1 MKKCSSD
8 ISTQVTSRQQ
18 RANKR
23 EHENIVKNLTLPTEI
38 VEDKSSE
45 VDPVIEESIEDKYQ
59 KLLNNH
65 EKLKTK
71 YNHLSELK
79 RNQKNRIIML
89 NKKFNLL
96 SQKFGEQTS
105 QSHSLEEAL
114 KTVYSQTQLNLIT
127 KQRKKVIWGTDDISK
142 AFTIRYLSKRCYIYL
157 RNKLHYPLP
166 HVSKLVKWASRLN
179 FRQGILLNV
188 IRIMKIAA
196 LSFNE
201 LEKLCV
207 IQYDEMKIQTAF
219 EYDKKK

>member
-1 MKKCSSD
+1 MKECSSD

-23 EHENIVKNLTLPTEI
+23 INENIVKNLILPTQEI
-38 VEDKSSE
+38 EDESLE
-45 VDPVIEESIEDKYQ
+45 DVHPVIEDKYE
-59 KLLNNH
+59 KLFNDH

-71 YNHLSELK
+71 YKHLAELK

-89 NKKFNLL
+89 NKKVNLL
-96 SQKFGEQTS
+96 SQKFGEQTTRTYR
-105 QSHSLEEAL
+105 LEEAL
-114 KTVYSQTQLNLIT
+114 KSIFSQTQLSLIT

-142 AFTIRYLSKRCYIYL
+142 AFTIRYLSKRCYIYF

-166 HVSKLVKWASRLN
+166 HVSTLVKWASRLS
-179 FRQGILLNV
+179 FRQGILLDV

-196 LSFNE
+196 LNFNE
-201 LEKLCV
+201 LEKICV
-207 IQYDEMKIQTAF
+207 IQFDEMKIQTAF